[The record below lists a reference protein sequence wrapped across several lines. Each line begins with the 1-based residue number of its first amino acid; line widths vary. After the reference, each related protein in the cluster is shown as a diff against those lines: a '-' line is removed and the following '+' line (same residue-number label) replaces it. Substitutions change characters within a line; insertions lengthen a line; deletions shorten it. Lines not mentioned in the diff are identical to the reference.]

1 MTTFAG
7 FLRRSL
13 LAVAALAA
21 AGVALAQSPSALLPF
36 AAEDTKARI
45 DKEYFAAG
53 KQHKALALT
62 EAGAYHFVQGRA
74 TLDEAIALALTQCQ
88 DRNTRNPCFIAA
100 EDNQLVVQSRY
111 TPDEIQRGA
120 LELLRRTPL
129 AMEAY
134 FEEDRDAGVPPTK
147 AFRTREAHA
156 PTPTTVPGAK
166 TISTR
171 ALAEMLK
178 NSKPV
183 LINVLDWKEGAFAIP
198 GTLWIQGVGK
208 PLGPRES
215 GEFKTLLAQVAPDRN
230 TPIVVYCLS
239 WECWMSY
246 NAALTLRQFDY
257 TNVYW
262 YRGGLFS
269 WNQAGLP
276 VVRAKLHKQL

>member
-1 MTTFAG
+1 MGTFAKC
-7 FLRRSL
+7 LRRLL
-13 LAVAALAA
+13 LAAAALAA
-21 AGVALAQSPSALLPF
+21 PGVALAQSPSALLPF
-36 AAEDTKARI
+36 AGEETKARI

-62 EAGAYHFVQGRA
+62 EAGAWHFVHGRA
-74 TLDEAIALALTQCQ
+74 TLDEAIALALSQCQ

-100 EDNQLVVQSRY
+100 ENNQLVVQSRY
-111 TPDEIQRGA
+111 TPDAIQRGA

-129 AMEAY
+129 AMESY
-134 FEEDRDAGVPPTK
+134 FDEERDAGIAPTK
-147 AFRTREAHA
+147 AFRIRDAHS

-171 ALAEMLK
+171 ALVELLR

-198 GTLWIQGVGK
+198 GTLWIQGLGK

-215 GEFKTLLAQVAPDRN
+215 AELKTLLAQVAPDRA
-230 TPIVVYCLS
+230 TPVVVYCLS

-246 NAALTLRQFDY
+246 NAALTIRQLDY

-276 VVRAKLHKQL
+276 VVRAKLDKQL